1 MSLDII
7 KEKGVKLENQQ
18 FDWRDLVRTPTS
30 KLNDDAFTRV
40 RSYLDERS

>member
-7 KEKGVKLENQQ
+7 KEKGVELEKQQ

-30 KLNDDAFTRV
+30 KLLTPGRADV
-40 RSYLDERS
+40 